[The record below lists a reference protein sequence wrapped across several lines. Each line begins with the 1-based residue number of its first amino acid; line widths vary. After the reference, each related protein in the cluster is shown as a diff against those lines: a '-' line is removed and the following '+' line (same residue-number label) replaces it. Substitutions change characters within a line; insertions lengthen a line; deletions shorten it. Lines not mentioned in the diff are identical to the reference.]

1 MGLLKMDF
9 LGLNTL
15 TDIEAALDFVEE
27 TTGER
32 PDLGKLSFDDPN
44 VYKLISDGE
53 TKAVFQ
59 LEQEGMKK
67 FMMQLQ
73 PNCLEEIIAGVA
85 LYRPGPMQFIPNYI
99 DCKFHPEHIH
109 YLHPMLENSLK
120 VTYGCIVYQEQVMN
134 IAREVAG
141 YSFGKADELRR
152 AMGKRTPRKWRR
164 TKTFS
169 STAKGRR
176 RQRYYRRRGGARYA
190 ERDRVGTF

>member
-1 MGLLKMDF
+1 MRLEGLPRHTSMHAAGVLISPKPVDEYVPLSKASDGTITTQYTMVTLEELGLLKMDF

-120 VTYGCIVYQEQVMN
+120 VTYGCIAVSYTH
-134 IAREVAG
+134 
-141 YSFGKADELRR
+141 L
-152 AMGKRTPRKWRR
+152 TLP
-164 TKTFS
+164 TT
-169 STAKGRR
+169 
-176 RQRYYRRRGGARYA
+176 
-190 ERDRVGTF
+190 